1 MILSRSTAPQIS
13 TDTSPSSSARP
24 HLSTSSLLKFK
35 RHQDVHGSFRRT
47 WGKFHPAKKDL
58 ILCAA
63 AEASEPPVNMSLKT
77 DAEPNNNVS
86 IEEEVSFHSFCV
98 PPDKNFFSPLH
109 DGKVRFCRSKC
120 VFNASRLFRRCPE
133 VVCQERR
140 LKKGP
145 TAESQRGI
153 FTWLF
158 LGIYS
163 LLLSARCDE
172 L

>member
-47 WGKFHPAKKDL
+47 WGKYHPAKKDL

-86 IEEEVSFHSFCV
+86 IEEEVSFGSFC
-98 PPDKNFFSPLH
+98 SPRQELSLPME
-109 DGKVRFCRSKC
+109 VRFCRSKC

-133 VVCQERR
+133 VVGLSGRR
-140 LKKGP
+140 FKRAQPQKTKG
-145 TAESQRGI
+145 T
-153 FTWLF
+153 F
-158 LGIYS
+158 
-163 LLLSARCDE
+163 
-172 L
+172 

>member
-35 RHQDVHGSFRRT
+35 RHQDFHGSFRRT
-47 WGKFHPAKKDL
+47 WGKYHPAKKDL

-86 IEEEVSFHSFCV
+86 IEEEVSFHSSAPRTRTF
-98 PPDKNFFSPLH
+98 PPMEVKY
-109 DGKVRFCRSKC
+109 CRSNC
-120 VFNASRLFRRCPE
+120 GFHALRLFRWCLE
-133 VVCQERR
+133 ERR
-140 LKKGP
+140 LKRANPQKTKGTFYKMLLFFLKEIFSIFGP
-145 TAESQRGI
+145 TV
-153 FTWLF
+153 T
-158 LGIYS
+158 S
-163 LLLSARCDE
+163 L
-172 L
+172 